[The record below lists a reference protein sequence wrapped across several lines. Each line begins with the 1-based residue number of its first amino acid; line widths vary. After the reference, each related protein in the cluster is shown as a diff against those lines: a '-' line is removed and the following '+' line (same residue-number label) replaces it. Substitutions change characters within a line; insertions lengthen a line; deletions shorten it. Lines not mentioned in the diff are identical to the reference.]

1 MGKNKMRTFLVG
13 GARPNFMKLAPLSRA
28 MNKKE
33 LSYDIIHTGQHYDGN
48 LTDIFFEEFDLKKPK
63 YNLGVSNM
71 SHAHMTAE
79 IMKKFEDLCMKK
91 KPDLVVVVG
100 DINSTVACALVT
112 SKIPWIKLAHI
123 EAGARSFD
131 RTMPEEINRIIT
143 DVLSDYLFPISS
155 EHFAN
160 LIHEGIAESKIYLVG
175 DTRADNLLY
184 NMKKAIEPKDENYV
198 LLTLHRQ
205 GNVDDK
211 NTLQKILS
219 AVNVLAEDIKVIFP
233 LHPRT
238 KNKIKNFHFY
248 KYLENI
254 KVVPP
259 LGYYDFLGY
268 MKNAKLIL
276 TDSGGIQFETTI
288 LNVPCLTLRDNTEVR
303 FTLSEGTNKL
313 VGTEHQNII
322 YNAVEILTKRPTTNL
337 SKQHERLFD
346 GKAAERIVDI
356 LLFS

>member
-1 MGKNKMRTFLVG
+1 
-13 GARPNFMKLAPLSRA
+13 
-28 MNKKE
+28 
-33 LSYDIIHTGQHYDGN
+33 
-48 LTDIFFEEFDLKKPK
+48 
-63 YNLGVSNM
+63 
-71 SHAHMTAE
+71 
-79 IMKKFEDLCMKK
+79 
-91 KPDLVVVVG
+91 
-100 DINSTVACALVT
+100 
-112 SKIPWIKLAHI
+112 
-123 EAGARSFD
+123 
-131 RTMPEEINRIIT
+131 
-143 DVLSDYLFPISS
+143 
-155 EHFAN
+155 
-160 LIHEGIAESKIYLVG
+160 
-175 DTRADNLLY
+175 
-184 NMKKAIEPKDENYV
+184 MKKAIEPKDENYV